1 MSIVWERSG
10 EGYYASVM
18 GPSDEVR
25 FHLTV
30 EKYDDHWDWAVWRP
44 GDNQRVAVNGIA
56 ETIQEAMRDAEQA
69 AA

>member
-1 MSIVWERSG
+1 MRIVWERSG

-30 EKYDDHWDWAVWRP
+30 EKYDDHWDWAVVTTS
-44 GDNQRVAVNGIA
+44 G
-56 ETIQEAMRDAEQA
+56 
-69 AA
+69 